1 MSNTIVVDNYH
12 LIEVIGEGKA
22 SKVYIGIDD
31 KNNQIVAV
39 KRLPKKS
46 LNERLIKNLRRELNI
61 LHKLENPKIIS
72 LKNFKKTA
80 NNLYIILEYCNGGD
94 LDTYSK
100 NYISKNK
107 RPLNEFYIQKIIQ
120 QIAPAIE
127 YMHSNNIIHRD
138 IKLENIL
145 INFDNYPNILKS
157 GKLPPK
163 LKFEDMSLNKSFTL
177 KISDLGYAKDYVN
190 DIEGS
195 TLMGNPK
202 YISPDILEQKG
213 DIKKYNT
220 STDLWSLGV
229 ITYELLT
236 GTTLFI
242 GNTPDEI
249 IQNIKNKI
257 YNIPKKLRTSVE
269 IISFINGL
277 LQYNPE
283 KRLNWEQINSHP
295 FLTKNVNDFTF
306 IDLEM
311 TTEEEQNVKGK
322 DFGNLLWFFF
332 KNKNLNINID
342 KLNQKEAK
350 KPEIKKEIDKNK
362 VINEEVKTALEKE
375 RIESEKEKQK
385 IKDMKAQA
393 EQEKKKAE
401 QIIINKKKEQE
412 KLVNEEKN
420 IKNIKDKL
428 IKENKQDNKNTE
440 EISEKLNELQLKLEQ
455 IKNDKDNINYQ
466 LKNAELEIS
475 DAENIKIFT
484 EKQINKI
491 NNENDDKNELNK
503 LIEDKNKMEK
513 EMQKLKE
520 EQKKQEENYKKEK
533 DELNQKLQKILEQKK
548 LLENKIHEDNN
559 EKEKDKYIDNDN
571 DNDTQMENLK
581 IEIQKIDENKNKQIK
596 NILKKSL
603 NIENQIKEFEQKIK
617 EKEEKEKEKEENKN
631 EEKENEINDK
641 EKKGI
646 FESVIEIKKEDI
658 NKEML
663 DEWEDIDED
672 EINSIE
678 EFSDIDF
685 EDNLD
690 EGYEI
695 VYDYVDNEINKNNN

>member
-12 LIEVIGEGKA
+12 LIEIIGEGKA

-220 STDLWSLGV
+220 FTDLWSLGV

-322 DFGNLLWFFF
+322 DIGNLLWFFF

-548 LLENKIHEDNN
+548 LLENKIHEDN
-559 EKEKDKYIDNDN
+559 KEKDKDNDNDN

-617 EKEEKEKEKEENKN
+617 EKENENKEN
-631 EEKENEINDK
+631 EKEEKENEINDK
-641 EKKGI
+641 KKKGI

>member
-12 LIEVIGEGKA
+12 LIEIIGEGKA

-220 STDLWSLGV
+220 FTDLWSLGV

-322 DFGNLLWFFF
+322 DIGNLLWFFF

-548 LLENKIHEDNN
+548 LLENKIHEDN
-559 EKEKDKYIDNDN
+559 KEKDKDNDNDN

-617 EKEEKEKEKEENKN
+617 EKEEKEKEKEKENEK
-631 EEKENEINDK
+631 EEKEIKDN

>member
-12 LIEVIGEGKA
+12 LIEIIGEGKA

-220 STDLWSLGV
+220 FTDLWSLGV

-322 DFGNLLWFFF
+322 DIGNLLWFFF

-548 LLENKIHEDNN
+548 LLENKIHEDN
-559 EKEKDKYIDNDN
+559 KEKDNDNDN

-617 EKEEKEKEKEENKN
+617 EKENENKEN
-631 EEKENEINDK
+631 EKEEKENEINDK
-641 EKKGI
+641 KKKGI

>member
-322 DFGNLLWFFF
+322 DIGNLLWFFF

-548 LLENKIHEDNN
+548 LLENKIHEDN
-559 EKEKDKYIDNDN
+559 KEKDKDNDNDN

-617 EKEEKEKEKEENKN
+617 EKENENKEN
-631 EEKENEINDK
+631 EKEEKENEINDK
-641 EKKGI
+641 KKKGI

>member
-12 LIEVIGEGKA
+12 LIEIIGEGKA

-322 DFGNLLWFFF
+322 DIGNLLWFFF

>member
-12 LIEVIGEGKA
+12 LIEIIGEGKA

-322 DFGNLLWFFF
+322 DIGNLLWFFF

-342 KLNQKEAK
+342 TLNQKEAK

-548 LLENKIHEDNN
+548 LLENKIHEDN
-559 EKEKDKYIDNDN
+559 KEKDKDNDNDN

-617 EKEEKEKEKEENKN
+617 EKENENKEN
-631 EEKENEINDK
+631 EKEEKENEINDK
-641 EKKGI
+641 KKKGI

>member
-12 LIEVIGEGKA
+12 LIEIIGEGKA

-322 DFGNLLWFFF
+322 DIGNLLWFFF

-617 EKEEKEKEKEENKN
+617 EKENENKEN
-631 EEKENEINDK
+631 EKEEKENEINDK
-641 EKKGI
+641 KKKGI

>member
-12 LIEVIGEGKA
+12 LIEIIGEGKA

-322 DFGNLLWFFF
+322 DIGNLLWFFF

-617 EKEEKEKEKEENKN
+617 EKEEKEKEKEKENEK
-631 EEKENEINDK
+631 EEKEIKDN